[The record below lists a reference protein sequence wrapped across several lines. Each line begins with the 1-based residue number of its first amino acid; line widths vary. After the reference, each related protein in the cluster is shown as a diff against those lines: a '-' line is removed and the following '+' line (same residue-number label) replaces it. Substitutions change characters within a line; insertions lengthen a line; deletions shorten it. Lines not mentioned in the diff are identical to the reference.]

1 MSIQEGQA
9 ASALHRQPPTIRWIR
24 VLLAGFL
31 AEVALIAVAV
41 PLYFAPNSTLAL
53 NLGIPPASFVLLVA
67 FGYWAARGAP
77 RSHVLNGFLAG
88 LAGVLLY
95 LGLAVVG
102 AVATHRADI
111 SAAVTPAYLLAH
123 ALKLAGGAV
132 GGMLAARRR
141 PAAPDAA

>member
-1 MSIQEGQA
+1 MSVQEGHA
-9 ASALHRQPPTIRWIR
+9 ALAPPRRPSAIRWIR
-24 VLLAGFL
+24 VLLAGFFAEL
-31 AEVALIAVAV
+31 ALVAVAIL
-41 PLYFAPNSTLAL
+41 LYFAPNSATAL

-77 RSHVLNGFLAG
+77 RLQVLNGFLAG

-102 AVATHRADI
+102 ALATHRTDI

-132 GGMLAARRR
+132 GGWLAARRR
-141 PAAPDAA
+141 PAPPRPA

>member
-1 MSIQEGQA
+1 MSIQENRT
-9 ASALHRQPPTIRWIR
+9 ASAPPDRSWDIRWLR

-31 AEVALIAVAV
+31 AEVALIVVAI
-41 PLYFAPNSTLAL
+41 PLYFMPSSTTAL
-53 NLGIPPASFVLLVA
+53 NLGIPPASFLILVG
-67 FGYWAARGAP
+67 FGYWAARGAT

-95 LGLAVVG
+95 MALAVVG
-102 AVATHRADI
+102 AAATHRADI

-132 GGMLAARRR
+132 GGRLAARRPR
-141 PAAPDAA
+141 RQA

>member
-1 MSIQEGQA
+1 MSVHEGQA
-9 ASALHRQPPTIRWIR
+9 ASAPLRRPPAIRWVR

-31 AEVALIAVAV
+31 AEVALIVVAV
-41 PLYFAPNSTLAL
+41 PLFSAPNPTLAL
-53 NLGIPPASFVLLVA
+53 NLGIPPASFLLLVG
-67 FGYWAARGAP
+67 FGYWAARGAA
-77 RSHVLNGFLAG
+77 RSQVLNGFLAG
-88 LAGVLLY
+88 LTGVVLY

-102 AVATHRADI
+102 AVATHRTDI

-141 PAAPDAA
+141 PTVADAA